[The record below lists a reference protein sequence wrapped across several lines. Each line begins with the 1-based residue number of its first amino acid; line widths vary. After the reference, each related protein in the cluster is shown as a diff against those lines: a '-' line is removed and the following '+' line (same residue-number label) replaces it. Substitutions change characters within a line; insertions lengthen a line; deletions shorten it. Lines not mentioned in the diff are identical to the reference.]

1 MGRQRESSRGEC
13 HLTISAWTPT
23 ISGESR
29 RANLAAEVRK
39 VERHLSVSA
48 DPPARVRAL
57 MVNPRAR
64 FLAGERGE
72 LRFPEVNCILSPLS
86 LASVRRHPN
95 HISTFRK
102 SLIFRCL
109 L

>member
-1 MGRQRESSRGEC
+1 M
-13 HLTISAWTPT
+13 

-64 FLAGERGE
+64 FLVGERGE
-72 LRFPEVNCILSPLS
+72 LRFPE
-86 LASVRRHPN
+86 
-95 HISTFRK
+95 
-102 SLIFRCL
+102 
-109 L
+109 